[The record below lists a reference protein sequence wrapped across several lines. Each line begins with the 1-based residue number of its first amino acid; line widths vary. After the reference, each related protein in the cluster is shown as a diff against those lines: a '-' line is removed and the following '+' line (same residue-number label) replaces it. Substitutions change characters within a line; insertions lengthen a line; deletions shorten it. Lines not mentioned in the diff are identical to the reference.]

1 MGLRPSVRGDRDS
14 SSSALRSCSNENN
27 NNDIN
32 TDTDTTAVS
41 STTTS
46 NSSSSSTTAQSS
58 PPQREAWTTRGQLL
72 LNFHHAISRAINSP
86 EMGRKCTEIAKD
98 MSRSEQDTSQQT
110 TPTQQNYSIADEY
123 SAEAELIVQ
132 NKAQRDAAVRNK
144 SIAVGLFFFVTLRTG
159 RGLSSFLRKTIA
171 NRRYKFDN
179 MPAAGTHHTIGQ
191 STMANTSRILTS
203 SSSQQQQHRQ
213 QPTKL
218 RKVLNLTIDIALST
232 TLTLLSAQYIFMPRP
247 SSYIEDMSKLPLV
260 SGKSI
265 YAEIVCPPLLKEYKR
280 VMEEYGGR
288 WPVNMGGGSGG
299 AARAS
304 SSSAAAVVPKNN
316 DRGVTS
322 NSNSTSS
329 PLTQEDVSLNIIRK
343 FVENCSKRS
352 KYEDALL
359 EERTA
364 LSEDNINNQSS
375 SAVSRL
381 MRRLTGGDGGALS
394 SSSSSESSD
403 VATGSTVSTQDSMKG
418 DQTKQRRRSKKLGTI
433 SIPSPGVPEDINV
446 DVDIDVFTLVDD
458 TEEVED

>member
-1 MGLRPSVRGDRDS
+1 MGLRPSVRGDKDS
-14 SSSALRSCSNENN
+14 ISSALKSSSENN

-32 TDTDTTAVS
+32 TDTTAVS
-41 STTTS
+41 STTS
-46 NSSSSSTTAQSS
+46 NSSSSSTVTTQSS

-86 EMGRKCTEIAKD
+86 EMGRKCSEIAKD
-98 MSRSEQDTSQQT
+98 MSRSELDTSQQT
-110 TPTQQNYSIADEY
+110 ITTQQQNYSMADEY
-123 SAEAELIVQ
+123 NAEAELIVQ

-144 SIAVGLFFFVTLRTG
+144 SIAVGLFSFVTLLSG
-159 RGLSSFLRKTIA
+159 RGLSSFVRKTIA

-179 MPAAGTHHTIGQ
+179 MPGQ
-191 STMANTSRILTS
+191 STMTNTSRILTS
-203 SSSQQQQHRQ
+203 SSKSSQQLQHRQ
-213 QPTKL
+213 QPTTL

-232 TLTLLSAQYIFMPRP
+232 TLTLLSAQYIFIPRP
-247 SSYIEDMSKLPLV
+247 SSYIEDMSQLPLV

-265 YAEIVCPPLLKEYKR
+265 YAEMVCPPLLKEYKR

-288 WPVNMGGGSGG
+288 WPVNMGGSGG

-304 SSSAAAVVPKNN
+304 SSAAAVASDN
-316 DRGVTS
+316 
-322 NSNSTSS
+322 NSTSM
-329 PLTQEDVSLNIIRK
+329 TQEDVSLNIIRK

-359 EERTA
+359 EERTS

-381 MRRLTGGDGGALS
+381 MRRLTGGGGGALS
-394 SSSSSESSD
+394 SSSLESSD
-403 VATGSTVSTQDSMKG
+403 VATGRTVSQVDSIKG

-433 SIPSPGVPEDINV
+433 SIPSPGVPEDVNV

-458 TEEVED
+458 AEEGED

>member
-14 SSSALRSCSNENN
+14 SSSALRRSNEN
-27 NNDIN
+27 DIN
-32 TDTDTTAVS
+32 TDTTAVS
-41 STTTS
+41 SNTTS

-86 EMGRKCTEIAKD
+86 EMGRKCSEIAKD

-110 TPTQQNYSIADEY
+110 TPTQQQNSMADEY

-179 MPAAGTHHTIGQ
+179 MPGQ
-191 STMANTSRILTS
+191 STMTNNSRILTS

-247 SSYIEDMSKLPLV
+247 SSYIEDMSQLPLV

-265 YAEIVCPPLLKEYKR
+265 YAEMVCPPLLKEYKR

-304 SSSAAAVVPKNN
+304 SSSAADVVPKNN

-322 NSNSTSS
+322 NSNSTSM
-329 PLTQEDVSLNIIRK
+329 TQEDVSLNIIRK